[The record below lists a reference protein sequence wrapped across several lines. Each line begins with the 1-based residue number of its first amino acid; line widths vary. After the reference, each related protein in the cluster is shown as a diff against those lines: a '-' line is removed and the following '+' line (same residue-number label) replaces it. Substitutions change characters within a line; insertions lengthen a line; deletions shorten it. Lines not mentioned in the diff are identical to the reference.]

1 MSTSRICR
9 IIRIITALQTGR
21 TYDAD
26 KLADFYQVSKR
37 TILRDLKE
45 IKKVGI
51 PCGYYKCK
59 HTYSIRP
66 EFFLP
71 PLALSTEEAL
81 GLLLLAYESHKIFE
95 QPLRKQVLSAA
106 LKIESNLPKE
116 IQRYCNMALPH
127 ISIKANECERTG
139 QLDKLFEKILTSILR
154 KRVLKV
160 HYQTPEEKIVTEL
173 EPYHLI
179 YHANRWHLLGKPTH
193 RKEIC
198 SFSLKNIKELNVL
211 DRCYVENMLSDVS
224 DYFGRAWSTTPEGQ
238 LYNVKLKFTSEVA
251 RRVAETQWHKTQ
263 TVSFEEDGSAIVEF
277 RVDGLNEIKW
287 WILSFGDQVQV
298 LAPRILRQQIIQIAQ
313 NTVQKNEQLS
323 LVKQF

>member
-9 IIRIITALQTGR
+9 IIRIITTLQTGR

-51 PCGYYKCK
+51 PCSYYKCK
-59 HTYSIRP
+59 HTYSIKP

-139 QLDKLFEKILTSILR
+139 QLDKSFEKILTSILQ

-160 HYQTPEEKIVTEL
+160 HYQTPEEKVVTEL

-179 YHANRWHLLGKPTH
+179 YHTNGWHLLGKPTH
-193 RKEIC
+193 RKEIY
-198 SFSLKNIKELNVL
+198 SFNLKNIKELNVL
-211 DRCYVENMLSDVS
+211 DKCYVENMLSDVS
-224 DYFGRAWSTTPEGQ
+224 DYFGRAWSTAPEGQ
-238 LYNVKLKFTSEVA
+238 LYNVKLKFTSKVA

-263 TVSFEEDGSAIVEF
+263 VVSFEEDGSATAEF

-323 LVKQF
+323 LVKRF